1 MHEKKIVLLVD
12 DEQEVTEVLK
22 DVLAK
27 DGIDTLVAHDGASGL
42 ALAFE
47 KKPDLILLDILM
59 PGTDGWAFLEGLRK
73 DPWGKNAIVI
83 LLTNLSD
90 TASASRAMDYGTYD
104 FFVKTDWK
112 IDEVVERVKKR
123 LSMSPITPA

>member
-1 MHEKKIVLLVD
+1 MSDKKTVLLVD
-12 DEQEVTEVLK
+12 DEEEITTVLK
-22 DVLAK
+22 DALAK
-27 DGIDTLVAHDGASGL
+27 DGVNAVVAHDGASGL

-59 PGTDGWAFLEGLRK
+59 PGADGWAFLEGLRK
-73 DPWGKNAIVI
+73 DPWGKNATVI

-90 TASASRAMDYGTYD
+90 TASASRAMEYGTYD

-112 IDEVVERVKKR
+112 IDEVIGRVKKR
-123 LSMSPITPA
+123 LGIEPVTAA